1 MTNYALPCGSKGTR
15 WAAGSLP
22 CEDRCE
28 FLDHAPPSQLPAPTA
43 ATAQRRVAVACG
55 HLRVKP
61 ALRLALL
68 ASVLL
73 LGLLAAVVAAALQG
87 EPRVTTGQEVGLDDV
102 ARALSLLRTHDPR
115 QAHPGQ
121 VSTALVQQ
129 RDVEVLLSHGARRW
143 IQAASQVDMQ
153 RGGATVN
160 LSLPLAQHP
169 LGFFGRW
176 LNVEVQLA
184 ETNGLPALDGV
195 RVGRLQLPGWLAE
208 RLLQQAVARAGLQ
221 AETELLADVVR
232 RVRFM
237 PQQMLVTYAW
247 QGDSARRLMSGLL
260 PADELERLRAYS
272 ARLAEVVARQRS
284 GWEMPMAQL
293 VQPLFE
299 LARQRS
305 AADSDAV
312 AENRAALTVLA
323 LFANGRNLG
332 EMIPA
337 ARSWP
342 RARPVRLLLAGR
354 QDFPLHFLVSAAL
367 AVESTSPLS
376 KAIGVY
382 KEVKDSRG
390 GSGFSFSD
398 MAANRAGTRFGEKLL
413 QEPAQMQQRLAR
425 GVTDAELVPP
435 AQDLPEFMPEA
446 DFLRRFGGVG
456 APAYNALLAEIDR
469 RIEALPLLR

>member
-1 MTNYALPCGSKGTR
+1 MPFH
-15 WAAGSLP
+15 AAVVRSL
-22 CEDRCE
+22 R
-28 FLDHAPPSQLPAPTA
+28 S
-43 ATAQRRVAVACG
+43 
-55 HLRVKP
+55 VKS
-61 ALRLALL
+61 ALRFTLL
-68 ASVLL
+68 GGLLL
-73 LGLLAAVVAAALQG
+73 LGLLAAIVAAALQG
-87 EPRVTTGQEVGLDDV
+87 QPRVTTSQEVALDDV
-102 ARALSLLRTHDPR
+102 SRALSLLRTHDPR
-115 QAHPGQ
+115 QARPGE
-121 VSTALVQQ
+121 VSTALVRE

-143 IQAASQVDMQ
+143 IQAASQIDLQ
-153 RGGATVN
+153 LGHATVH
-160 LSLPLAQHP
+160 LSLRLAQRP
-169 LGFFGRW
+169 LGIFGRW
-176 LNVEVQLA
+176 LNVELRLV
-184 ETNGLPALDGV
+184 ETAGLPAIDSVTL
-195 RVGRLQLPGWLAE
+195 GRLPVPSWLAE
-208 RLLQQAVARAGLQ
+208 RALLQAVARAGLQ
-221 AETELLADVVR
+221 TEAELLADIVR
-232 RVRFM
+232 RVRFT

-272 ARLAEVVARQRS
+272 TRLAELVARQRS

-299 LARQRS
+299 LARTRS
-305 AADSDAV
+305 AGDADAL
-312 AENRAALTVLA
+312 AENRAALTVLT
-323 LFANGRNLG
+323 LFANGRNLAA
-332 EMIPA
+332 MIPA

-382 KEVKDSRG
+382 KEVSDSRG

-413 QEPAQMQQRLAR
+413 QDPARMQERLAR
-425 GVTDAELVPP
+425 GVTDTDLVPP
-435 AQDLPEFMPEA
+435 AQDLPEYLNEA
-446 DFLRRFGGVG
+446 EFLRRFGGVG